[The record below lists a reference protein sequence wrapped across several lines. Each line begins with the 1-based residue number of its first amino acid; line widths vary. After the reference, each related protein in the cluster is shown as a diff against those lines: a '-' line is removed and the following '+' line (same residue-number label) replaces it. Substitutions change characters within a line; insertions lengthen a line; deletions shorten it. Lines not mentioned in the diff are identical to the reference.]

1 MGTIDALDDRKAHQV
16 VYQIHFNLPASS
28 AIHLIITDFRKK
40 KMDLLVL
47 MYIQKVIIRSARIA
61 VQFFSIQSIFSEE

>member
-40 KMDLLVL
+40 KYGFTCSDV
-47 MYIQKVIIRSARIA
+47 Y
-61 VQFFSIQSIFSEE
+61 SEGYH